1 MRYAEPLSNQL
12 QVFITSIGFGV
23 LSGLLYEVFSV
34 LRRLAGNKKK
44 ASVICDFSFCVI
56 VTVLS
61 FFYMVIYNNGIVR
74 LNLIMAQLAGGI
86 AFHLSMGRY
95 IRKPLYF
102 LMDIL
107 RKVTGFIFYPIKI
120 LLNKLQNTIST
131 FLTKHQKAQNEE
143 QNKKKTDKKIKNIAK
158 ILLKK

>member
-74 LNLIMAQLAGGI
+74 LNLIIAQLAGGI

-102 LMDIL
+102 IIDIFSKSQAL
-107 RKVTGFIFYPIKI
+107 FFIRQKFCLINCRI
-120 LLNKLQNTIST
+120 L
-131 FLTKHQKAQNEE
+131 
-143 QNKKKTDKKIKNIAK
+143 
-158 ILLKK
+158 